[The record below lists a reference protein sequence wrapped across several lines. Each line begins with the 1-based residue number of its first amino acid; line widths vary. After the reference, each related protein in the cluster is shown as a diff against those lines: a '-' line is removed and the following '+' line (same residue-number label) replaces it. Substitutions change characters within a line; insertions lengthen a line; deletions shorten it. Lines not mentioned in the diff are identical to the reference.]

1 MKKVFATLLLA
12 GALIQ
17 PAYANG
23 TGDNSEDQL
32 AAAILAGADPTQ
44 AANAAA
50 AGGPG
55 TGKSVGKGQGKGK
68 GLVFA
73 PGQTGAGFRALPWG
87 PKPVSP
93 K

>member
-1 MKKVFATLLLA
+1 MKKVFATVFLA
-12 GALIQ
+12 GVLIQ
-17 PAYANG
+17 PTYAKG
-23 TGDNSEDQL
+23 TGDNFEDQL

-68 GLVFA
+68 GLAFA
-73 PGQTGAGFRALPWG
+73 PGQTGTGFHPPPFG